1 MVLGAVAAVGC
12 LLPHGSN
19 ETARSLRE
27 GLAAAGL
34 PWGAV
39 AAVSALLASAAVG
52 MLPRWRW
59 PLFAV
64 ALLTWCVGQA
74 WPVMCVASYTAA
86 TAYRRSLHMAVHALA
101 ATMALALPDLAAMVC
116 YRQGPGWSRVVLGTL
131 AGSVLFVWLPLAIGL
146 WIGARRDVLK
156 GLRERAEHQERER
169 AARVEEARAQERAR
183 IARDMHDIVAHQ
195 VSLMVLHAGALEV
208 NARDEATASGASVIR
223 TTGREALAQLRDVLG
238 VLTSARD
245 GDMAPAAPPTGLRD
259 VEDLVDRSRAAGIPV
274 SLDVGGT
281 VRPLP
286 DMVEHAAHRIVQE
299 ALTNVGKHAGRV
311 PTEVGLRYL
320 PAALEVTVHNAAPS
334 GPADPL
340 PGSRLGLVGLRE
352 RVQLLGGEFG
362 ARSLPE
368 GGFTV
373 CARLPAPAVAS
384 PAPAAE
390 GEPV

>member
-1 MVLGAVAAVGC
+1 M
-12 LLPHGSN
+12 
-19 ETARSLRE
+19 
-27 GLAAAGL
+27 
-34 PWGAV
+34 
-39 AAVSALLASAAVG
+39 
-52 MLPRWRW
+52 
-59 PLFAV
+59 
-64 ALLTWCVGQA
+64 
-74 WPVMCVASYTAA
+74 
-86 TAYRRSLHMAVHALA
+86 
-101 ATMALALPDLAAMVC
+101 
-116 YRQGPGWSRVVLGTL
+116 
-131 AGSVLFVWLPLAIGL
+131 I
-146 WIGARRDVLK
+146 
-156 GLRERAEHQERER
+156 RA
-169 AARVEEARAQERAR
+169 
-183 IARDMHDIVAHQ
+183 
-195 VSLMVLHAGALEV
+195 
-208 NARDEATASGASVIR
+208 
-223 TTGREALAQLRDVLG
+223 TGREALAQLREVLG
-238 VLTSARD
+238 VLTPARD
-245 GDMAPAAPPTGLRD
+245 GDMAPAAPPAGLRD

-368 GGFTV
+368 GGEGGFAV
-373 CARLPAPAVAS
+373 SARLPAPAVAS

>member
-1 MVLGAVAAVGC
+1 MAAVGC

-19 ETARSLRE
+19 ETARSLRD

-64 ALLTWCVGQA
+64 ALLTWCGGQA

-86 TAYRRSLHMAVHALA
+86 TAYRRSLHMAVHTVA
-101 ATMALALPDLAAMVC
+101 ATMVLALPDLAAIAC
-116 YRQGPGWSRVVLGTL
+116 HRQGPGWSRVLLGTL
-131 AGSVLFVWLPLAIGL
+131 AGSALFVWLPLAIGL
-146 WIGARRDVLK
+146 WIGARRDALK
-156 GLRERAEHQERER
+156 GLRQRVEHQERER

-208 NARDEATASGASVIR
+208 NARDEATASGAAVIR
-223 TTGREALAQLRDVLG
+223 TTAREALAQLRDVLG

-245 GDMAPAAPPTGLRD
+245 GDMAPAAPRAGLRD

-274 SLDVGGT
+274 SLDVEGT

-286 DMVEHAAHRIVQE
+286 DMVEHAAHRVVQE

-311 PTEVGLRYL
+311 PTEVGLPPCRPGGHRPQRGPL
-320 PAALEVTVHNAAPS
+320 RTGRPPARERARPGRPAGAGPAA
-334 GPADPL
+334 
-340 PGSRLGLVGLRE
+340 RR
-352 RVQLLGGEFG
+352 RV
-362 ARSLPE
+362 R
-368 GGFTV
+368 
-373 CARLPAPAVAS
+373 RAVA
-384 PAPAAE
+384 A
-390 GEPV
+390 